1 MSSSLNSIVS
11 PKSMYGSSLTL
22 VVGADTDW
30 LYCISEFILALCAF
44 DSKNSKYINYLHLI
58 NDNKKLGDIELVN
71 YENKVGFG
79 FQLGFDYKINDKL
92 YWNVDVKKLY
102 LNTDVTVGAALDQ
115 QVYVP
120 ADVDLNPWLISTGIG
135 FKLF

>member
-1 MSSSLNSIVS
+1 M
-11 PKSMYGSSLTL
+11 
-22 VVGADTDW
+22 
-30 LYCISEFILALCAF
+30 
-44 DSKNSKYINYLHLI
+44 
-58 NDNKKLGDIELVN
+58 
-71 YENKVGFG
+71 
-79 FQLGFDYKINDKL
+79 

-102 LNTDVTVGAALDQ
+102 LNTDVTVGATLDK